1 MVKLVC
7 KKDVIDSKGNIYYK
21 VGDIYDYNELP
32 VFIMFTITKSEKIC
46 QICQLWMTRDTLYEH
61 FWTKGQFR
69 EKRIDEILND

>member
-32 VFIMFTITKSEKIC
+32 VFIMFTITKSEKA
-46 QICQLWMTRDTLYEH
+46 QICQLCLTRNTLYEY

>member
-1 MVKLVC
+1 MAKLVC

-21 VGDIYDYNELP
+21 IGDIYDYSELP
-32 VFIMFTITKSEKIC
+32 VFIMFTITKSEKA
-46 QICQLWMTRDTLYEH
+46 QICQLCMSRNTLYEH